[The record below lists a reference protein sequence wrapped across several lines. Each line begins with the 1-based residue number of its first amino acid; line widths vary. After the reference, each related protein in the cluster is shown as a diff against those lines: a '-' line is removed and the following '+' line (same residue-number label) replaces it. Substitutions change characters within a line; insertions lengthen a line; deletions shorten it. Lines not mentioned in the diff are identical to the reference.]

1 MKLLRISKI
10 FKLRHLTLRPFYYLL
25 NSTTINLHRSIHMR
39 KTNFAHVLIHPNIF
53 VNLTNHGV
61 LLCKV
66 KGVGVKGLYSFKN
79 VINDVSATVNE
90 LS

>member
-1 MKLLRISKI
+1 
-10 FKLRHLTLRPFYYLL
+10 
-25 NSTTINLHRSIHMR
+25 MR

>member
-1 MKLLRISKI
+1 MS
-10 FKLRHLTLRPFYYLL
+10 
-25 NSTTINLHRSIHMR
+25 
-39 KTNFAHVLIHPNIF
+39 KTNFAHVLIHQRKFIQTVF